1 MYEKFFGFKE
11 RPFQLVPNPAY
22 LFLSRSHEEALAHL
36 RYAVSQGDGFVE
48 ITGEV
53 GTGKTT
59 LCRVFLGNLGE
70 SVEAAYIFNPMLD
83 AVQLL
88 RAVNDE
94 FGIPSDAGTVKELI
108 DILNIF
114 LMQRKRAGKQVIL
127 LIDESQNLGRDVLE
141 QLRLLSNL
149 ETETSKLIQII
160 LVGQPELREKL
171 DSPDL
176 RQLSQRIT
184 LSCHLTPLNYKE
196 TCAYIMHRIHI
207 AAQKTG
213 VKFSRSA
220 FKTIYRYSGGIPRLI
235 NIACDRAMLTAFS
248 LNSFRITGS
257 IAGTAVQ
264 ELAGRGEIR
273 KSAARRDRKTLMA
286 LITVT
291 GILISAVFFFPE
303 QIDRHFGGDRFSFL
317 RDLLF
322 RTAQSNPARSDSMKD
337 TGTESDPPASALL
350 PEKEKMPE
358 PSGKDTPEN
367 STVSSPGISAGNT
380 GTDISRTDPVQK
392 PLAEQEKTGSGDG
405 QNAPADGTV
414 PEKPADTTGSA
425 ENSRENSDTRNPE
438 EPVRNTDEKPRE
450 SLTEDLENVLNAENS
465 TVPSRSDALRTAI
478 RLWRPYAV
486 VREAESG
493 EDDLA
498 YFTYGARQN
507 SFSILPVEND
517 PQLIQK
523 LNLPAILEFRLSRG
537 RGACHLTLTRIS
549 SGRII
554 LASGDRQI
562 VSKPDVFSQY
572 WTGRAFV
579 LWKNFF
585 GITGT
590 IPRDAPRESL
600 LTLKTILH
608 DIGFV
613 GLENT
618 AEFDDLTR
626 DAVKMIQGKY
636 GLYKDGVVGP
646 HTKIILY
653 NEIPGLNIPHIT
665 EKIPQPGSQTREIT
679 D

>member
-1 MYEKFFGFKE
+1 MYEKFFGFRE

-83 AVQLL
+83 AIQLL
-88 RAVNDE
+88 KTVNDE
-94 FGIPSDAGTVKELI
+94 FGIPSATDSVKELI
-108 DILNIF
+108 DTLNIF
-114 LMQRKRAGKQVIL
+114 LMEKKRAGKQVIL

-149 ETETSKLIQII
+149 ETDTSKLIQII

-171 DSPDL
+171 DAPEL

-184 LSCHLTPLNYKE
+184 LSCHLTPLDYSE
-196 TCAYIMHRIHI
+196 TRAYILHRIHI

-213 VKFSRSA
+213 VRFSRSA

-248 LNSFRITGS
+248 LNRLSITGR
-257 IAGTAVQ
+257 IARTAVQ

-273 KSAARRDRKTLMA
+273 RAVAHRSQKKLTALSIITLM
-286 LITVT
+286 LIP
-291 GILISAVFFFPE
+291 AVLFLPE
-303 QIDRHFGGDRFSFL
+303 QIDRHLGRRDWFSFL
-317 RDLLF
+317 RVLPF
-322 RTAQSNPARSDSMKD
+322 YGSQTEPEPMKNRE
-337 TGTESDPPASALL
+337 TPIHPVSPPPQ
-350 PEKEKMPE
+350 PEKEKIPDGSPEKAPETEKDPAETGNMPAE
-358 PSGKDTPEN
+358 KSGPQI
-367 STVSSPGISAGNT
+367 SPP
-380 GTDISRTDPVQK
+380 DPVQK
-392 PLAEQEKTGSGDG
+392 SVSGQEIASAADDQDQKDPAYGTVSGKPAEPGGEKT
-405 QNAPADGTV
+405 
-414 PEKPADTTGSA
+414 DTAT
-425 ENSRENSDTRNPE
+425 PP
-438 EPVRNTDEKPRE
+438 EPVRNSPERLAEELE
-450 SLTEDLENVLNAENS
+450 SVLNAEDS
-465 TVPSRSDALRTAI
+465 PIPSRPDALRTAV
-478 RLWRPYAV
+478 RLWQPYAV
-486 VREAESG
+486 AREPKTG
-493 EDDLA
+493 EDDFA
-498 YFTYGARQN
+498 YFSYGARQN
-507 SFSILPVEND
+507 SFSILPVENE

-523 LNLPAILEFRLSRG
+523 LNLPAILEFRLPRNRG
-537 RGACHLTLTRIS
+537 TCYLTLTRIS
-549 SGRII
+549 RTGIS

-562 VSKPDVFSQY
+562 VSDPEVFSRY

-579 LWKNFF
+579 LWKNYF
-585 GITGT
+585 GIAGT
-590 IPRDAPRESL
+590 LPRDTSRESV
-600 LTLKTILH
+600 LTLKMILQ

-618 AEFDDLTR
+618 AVFDDLTL

-636 GLYKDGVVGP
+636 GLQKDGVVGP

-665 EKIPQPGSQTREIT
+665 EGIPEPGSQTREIR

>member
-36 RYAVSQGDGFVE
+36 TYAVSQGDGFVE

-108 DILNIF
+108 DTLNLF
-114 LMQRKRAGKQVIL
+114 LMERKRAGKQVIL
-127 LIDESQNLGRDVLE
+127 LIDEAQNLGRDVLE

-149 ETETSKLIQII
+149 ETDTSKLIQII

-171 DSPDL
+171 DSPEL

-184 LSCHLTPLNYKE
+184 LSCHLIPLNYRE
-196 TCAYIMHRIHI
+196 TRAYILHRIHI

-213 VKFSRSA
+213 VTFARSA

-248 LNSFRITGS
+248 LNSLRIRGG
-257 IAGTAVQ
+257 IARTAVQ
-264 ELAGRGEIR
+264 ELASRGEIR
-273 KSAARRDRKTLMA
+273 KTAAHRSRKTLMA
-286 LITVT
+286 LSALTLM
-291 GILISAVFFFPE
+291 LIPVVLFMPDYL
-303 QIDRHFGGDRFSFL
+303 DRHFGRDRFPFL
-317 RDLLF
+317 RDF
-322 RTAQSNPARSDSMKD
+322 PFHNMRTNPVNSDNTVKD
-337 TGTESDPPASALL
+337 TETPASPVL
-350 PEKEKMPE
+350 PEALPGKGNIPVTS
-358 PSGKDTPEN
+358 SGNTPEGAN
-367 STVSSPGISAGNT
+367 DSESPGNISDGN
-380 GTDISRTDPVQK
+380 GVAEVSRPNPVQNS
-392 PLAEQEKTGSGDG
+392 PAEQEKTVTSEDQNTAADETVPAKPDGSGREDAKPQTSG
-405 QNAPADGTV
+405 EPDINKG
-414 PEKPADTTGSA
+414 EKAADTLA
-425 ENSRENSDTRNPE
+425 EELESVLKTEN
-438 EPVRNTDEKPRE
+438 
-450 SLTEDLENVLNAENS
+450 AAI
-465 TVPSRSDALRTAI
+465 PSRPDALRALI
-478 RLWRPYAV
+478 RLWQPYAV
-486 VREAESG
+486 VREPEGS
-493 EDDLA
+493 ETDSA
-498 YFTYGARQN
+498 YFSYWAKQN
-507 SFSILPVEND
+507 SFSLLPVEND

-523 LNLPAILEFRLSRG
+523 LNLPALLEFRLPGG
-537 RGACHLTLTRIS
+537 RGTCYLALIRLSKDSIS
-549 SGRII
+549 

-562 VSKPDVFSQY
+562 VSPSDIFSQY
-572 WTGRAFV
+572 WTGRAFI

-590 IPRDAPRESL
+590 PPRDTSRESVR
-600 LTLKTILH
+600 TLKMILQ

-618 AEFDDLTR
+618 GVFDDLTR

-636 GLYKDGVVGP
+636 GLQKDGVVGP

-665 EKIPQPGSQTREIT
+665 EGIPQPGSQTREIT

>member
-36 RYAVSQGDGFVE
+36 SYAVSQGDGFVE

-70 SVEAAYIFNPMLD
+70 TVEAAYIFNPMLD

-108 DILNIF
+108 DRLNIF
-114 LMQRKRAGKQVIL
+114 LMERKRAGKKVIL
-127 LIDESQNLGRDVLE
+127 LIDEAQNLRADVLE

-171 DSPDL
+171 DSPEL

-196 TCAYIMHRIHI
+196 TRAYILHRIHI

-213 VKFSRSA
+213 VRFARSA
-220 FKTIYRYSGGIPRLI
+220 FKTIQRYSGGIPRLI

-248 LNSFRITGS
+248 LNSLRITGR
-257 IAGTAVQ
+257 IARNAVQ
-264 ELAGRGEIR
+264 ELASRGEMR
-273 KSAARRDRKTLMA
+273 KMAASGSKRTLTALTALSLMLIPVVLFLPDYLDRNFGRDWPSFRGVLPFHLMQKEPVQSDNGLGGAQTPPSPVSA
-286 LITVT
+286 
-291 GILISAVFFFPE
+291 
-303 QIDRHFGGDRFSFL
+303 
-317 RDLLF
+317 
-322 RTAQSNPARSDSMKD
+322 
-337 TGTESDPPASALL
+337 ESL
-350 PEKEKMPE
+350 PEKGENLNSA
-358 PSGKDTPEN
+358 SGNAREITKDAA
-367 STVSSPGISAGNT
+367 SSANIPAGNAPAENFL
-380 GTDISRTDPVQK
+380 SDPVQS
-392 PLAEQEKTGSGDG
+392 PPADPEKTGSPEAQPVSPDE
-405 QNAPADGTV
+405 TLS
-414 PEKPADTTGSA
+414 EKPADAVEPA
-425 ENSRENSDTRNPE
+425 EIPSEDAQRQTSGEPE
-438 EPVRNTDEKPRE
+438 KSSPNIPA
-450 SLTEDLENVLNAENS
+450 EDLESVLKAQNTAI
-465 TVPSRSDALRTAI
+465 PSRQEALRALI
-478 RLWRPYAV
+478 RLWQPYAV
-486 VREAESG
+486 IRDAKTG
-493 EDDLA
+493 EEDLT
-498 YFTYGARQN
+498 YFTYWARQN
-507 SFSILPVEND
+507 SFSLLPVEND

-523 LNLPAILEFRLSRG
+523 LNLPALLEFRLPRTTES
-537 RGACHLTLTRIS
+537 CYLTLTRIS
-549 SGRII
+549 KDRII
-554 LASGDRQI
+554 LLSGDRQI
-562 VSKPDVFSQY
+562 VSGPDVFSQY
-572 WTGRAFV
+572 WTGRAFI

-585 GITGT
+585 GLAGT
-590 IPRDAPRESL
+590 IPREASRESL
-600 LTLKTILH
+600 LTLKTILQ

-618 AEFDDLTR
+618 AVFDDLTR
-626 DAVKMIQGKY
+626 DAVKMIQGKH
-636 GLYKDGVVGP
+636 GLHKDGVVGF
-646 HTKIILY
+646 HTKIVLY

-665 EKIPQPGSQTREIT
+665 EGISQPGSQTREIR